1 MAGVNWRSHGTI
13 EADSLP
19 ELCCAVPSRTAAY
32 GNILSSL
39 SGLFICLG
47 LLSLCHSYP
56 LFLSL
61 SLALFLSFNLCLYL
75 ARSPSP
81 CLSCSPSQTL
91 CVSRSLSLTLYLS
104 FSHPLSLSLTLCL
117 FLSPSVSLSLT
128 LVLCLTLSHSHPL
141 SLFLSLSLSFSHPLS
156 LSYPLSI
163 FSYVLIYHHLEG
175 NFWALFMLGT
185 WTNNGR
191 RTGQGRNAF
200 RARQPNGCLAHML
213 THMEEDHNITHEKHY
228 LFRFYYPLT

>member
-61 SLALFLSFNLCLYL
+61 SL
-75 ARSPSP
+75 
-81 CLSCSPSQTL
+81 
-91 CVSRSLSLTLYLS
+91 SRSLSLVQPLSLPRPLSLTLSLLLSLPNPLCASLS
-104 FSHPLSLSLTLCL
+104 FSHPLSVFLSPSCL

-128 LVLCLTLSHSHPL
+128 LVLGLTFSHSHPL
-141 SLFLSLSLSFSHPLS
+141 SLFLSLSPSLS
-156 LSYPLSI
+156 LTLCLSLTLHFQLCSYLPSFGRKSLS
-163 FSYVLIYHHLEG
+163 LIYAWDLNKQADRPGEEC
-175 NFWALFMLGT
+175 LQSKTTKRL
-185 WTNNGR
+185 
-191 RTGQGRNAF
+191 
-200 RARQPNGCLAHML
+200 LAHML

-228 LFRFYYPLT
+228 LFRLYYPLI